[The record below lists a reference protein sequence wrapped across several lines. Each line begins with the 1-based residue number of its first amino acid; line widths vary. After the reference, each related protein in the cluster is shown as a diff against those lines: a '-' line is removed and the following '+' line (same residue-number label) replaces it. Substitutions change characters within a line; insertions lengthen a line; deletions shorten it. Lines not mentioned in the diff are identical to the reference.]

1 MEMKKKI
8 VLIDPWGIAST
19 SEYLNGLIY
28 GLSPLVD
35 LTVFTNYYFQ
45 LKTSSAV
52 EIKRVFFKNTENMEQ
67 STFRKCFRGIEYIW
81 GYRNIIAYLKKKGSV
96 DVIHINWLLSY
107 RLDIRFLKELK
118 KYTNKLVYTA
128 HNVIPHI
135 NGEKS
140 IPALKQIYSMC
151 DRIVL
156 HGESIKNEFNKYFR
170 EYGDKIFVQKH
181 GSNLIPNIGYD
192 KTNVPESIKLRVE
205 AYQKKYI
212 FFGRIFYNKGVDRLI
227 SAWNKNWNDTLLVIA
242 GHVDDNYEEFEALR
256 KLIEKQD
263 NILFLDEYV
272 DENTLNY
279 LITKSEIILLPYRHA
294 SMSGVVFT
302 AADFSKAVLCTRV
315 GALPE
320 YLRNENDSFIVDNT
334 DEAIL
339 QKLNFIHDN
348 LACEDLQRMGKN
360 LSVNIQNECAWTNVA
375 NKLVTECY
383 SYGNV

>member
-1 MEMKKKI
+1 MEIKKKV

-28 GLSPLVD
+28 GLSSLVD

-45 LKTSSAV
+45 LKIPSNV
-52 EIKRVFFKNTENMEQ
+52 EIKRVFFKNTEKMKQ
-67 STFRKCFRGIEYIW
+67 GTFRKCFRGVEYIG
-81 GYRNIIAYLKKKGSV
+81 GYRNVIKYLKKQGTV

-107 RLDIRFLKELK
+107 QLDIHFLKKLR

-128 HNVIPHI
+128 HNVVPHI
-135 NGEKS
+135 NGEDS
-140 IPALKQIYSMC
+140 IVALEQIYSMC
-151 DRIVL
+151 DRIIL
-156 HGESIKNEFNKYFR
+156 HGESIKTEFSKYFQ
-170 EYGDKIFVQKH
+170 EYVDKIFIQKH
-181 GSNLIPNIGYD
+181 GSNLIPKIGYD
-192 KTNVPESIKLRVE
+192 EKTVLKSIKLKVE
-205 AYQKKYI
+205 SYQKKYI
-212 FFGRIFYNKGVDRLI
+212 FFGRIFYNKGADRLI
-227 SAWNKNWNDTLLVIA
+227 SAWNKNWNDTLLIVA
-242 GHVDDNYEEFEALR
+242 GHVDDNYAEFEALR

-263 NILFLDEYV
+263 NILLLDEFV
-272 DENTLNY
+272 DDNTLNY
-279 LITKSEIILLPYRHA
+279 LISKSEIILLPYRHA

-302 AADFSKAVLCTRV
+302 AADFNKTVLCTRV

-320 YLRNENDSFIVDNT
+320 YLKNEEDSFIVDNT

-348 LACEDLQRMGKN
+348 VSCEDLQKMGKN

-383 SYGNV
+383 L